1 MGEGEEEE
9 DRVEPGAG
17 WEVNSEVSPSSLA
30 QIQMRR
36 NTFNFKI
43 FVGISNQS
51 IRHILDVREWIRAG

>member
-36 NTFNFKI
+36 NTLNFKI
-43 FVGISNQS
+43 LVGLSNQS
-51 IRHILDVREWIRAG
+51 YTIF